1 MEDKTTI
8 VIDVQLNDTKVA
20 EELEKNR
27 QAVQYLTDQNKK
39 LREEI
44 KNGRDEDGKYAAQ
57 LAKNEQALKQVKA
70 AGSALAGQVK
80 QLNTDTKS
88 YGSSMKEQAALLN
101 ALKDQYRSLTAEERE
116 AGDVGGKLLH
126 DIEALDAQ
134 VKQMEGSIGNFQ
146 RNVGGYAHVM
156 ENLRKSSKDVKD
168 GLEGMGVAAGGFDKT
183 MKMITT
189 NPWMIAISLL
199 VKIIMNLRDRLKDTT
214 KVTDAFGR
222 ATGALAPIMETF
234 GKWVGKIA
242 DLLVNVLDWAVE
254 KAIAGIGALGRV
266 LQRVGGWFGKDWGGG
281 LIEYSEKMTVARQ
294 KTEEVTVAV
303 EAADTAFKEYK
314 TTVDET
320 KEAVAEYTG
329 LLDQLL
335 SKFKEQEEEQKKL
348 QQRAADLK
356 RMYDAMGL
364 TWNEA
369 AESMQKLVDTTKQMN
384 GATMPEMVELTD
396 NATKSFADFMEKLSE
411 NAKAIEKTNSAMS
424 SSFGSLSSIYQQMAK
439 DESKSEAQRADAAK
453 KAKTWAGLQIAA
465 NSGTALAKGI
475 AGAMEAEPWP
485 AKLAALATI
494 MASVLS
500 AVAQA
505 KALAAQ
511 TYETG
516 GVIGG
521 YHGASMGHDNT
532 AISARKGEMVLNAN
546 QQRQLFEIANG
557 GATSSLTATLV
568 SALQAMPAPVLD
580 YKEFTDFT
588 NRVASIDETAKLR

>member
-1 MEDKTTI
+1 MEERTNIIIDIKLDEDKT
-8 VIDVQLNDTKVA
+8 VEQLAAINSQMADLRNENKQLRNEVKEGTKTWSEVSEKLA
-20 EELEKNR
+20 ENESKMKSLKATQSALSGQVSQMTQQNR
-27 QAVQYLTDQNKK
+27 TYGTSLKEQSAK
-39 LREEI
+39 LQDLRNRYQSLDETQRNSRGGQKMLKEI
-44 KNGRDEDGKYAAQ
+44 KELDK
-57 LAKNEQALKQVKA
+57 ALK
-70 AGSALAGQVK
+70 
-80 QLNTDTKS
+80 
-88 YGSSMKEQAALLN
+88 
-101 ALKDQYRSLTAEERE
+101 E
-116 AGDVGGKLLH
+116 ADAQQGIFGRNVGDYANKMT
-126 DIEALDAQ
+126 EALDKAGVSVKGLKGKFDLLNTNPILFFLGLLVGWLVKLRDKMKDSEQ
-134 VKQMEGSIGNFQ
+134 VTQSLSRATTSLKPLMEGLG
-146 RNVGGYAHVM
+146 
-156 ENLRKSSKDVKD
+156 
-168 GLEGMGVAAGGFDKT
+168 
-183 MKMITT
+183 
-189 NPWMIAISLL
+189 
-199 VKIIMNLRDRLKDTT
+199 
-214 KVTDAFGR
+214 KV
-222 ATGALAPIMETF
+222 
-234 GKWVGKIA
+234 VGKLA
-242 DLLVNVLDWAVE
+242 DVFSNVLNWAIE
-254 KAIAGIGALGRV
+254 KTIQALGWLGRQIQK
-266 LQRVGGWFGKDWGGG
+266 LGNLFGKDWGQG
-281 LIEYSEKMTVARQ
+281 LIDVSFKMSEMAHSTEQAAEATETLDTTMTSFKETLSDTRDELEDFLTTYKKVVEEAKKDNLWDVLMKAGGT
-294 KTEEVTVAV
+294 KTAQEVIKEMQTEMGKVPQALKDV
-303 EAADTAFKEYK
+303 DTAIDDSNLNGPSAFEQFA
-314 TTVDET
+314 TSFLNN
-320 KEAVAEYTG
+320 AE
-329 LLDQLL
+329 
-335 SKFKEQEEEQKKL
+335 E
-348 QQRAADLK
+348 
-356 RMYDAMGL
+356 
-364 TWNEA
+364 
-369 AESMQKLVDTTKQMN
+369 
-384 GATMPEMVELTD
+384 
-396 NATKSFADFMEKLSE
+396 
-411 NAKAIEKTNSAMS
+411 IEKTASGLS